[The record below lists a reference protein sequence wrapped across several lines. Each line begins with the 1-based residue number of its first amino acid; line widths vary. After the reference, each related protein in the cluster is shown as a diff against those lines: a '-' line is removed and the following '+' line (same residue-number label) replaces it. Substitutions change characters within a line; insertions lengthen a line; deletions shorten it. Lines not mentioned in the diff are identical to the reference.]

1 MSFASVWIIQFIGGR
16 PGHNHGL
23 QPPSKVL
30 HRNKHTNHKEVMSMD
45 TGMDIQRG
53 ASTTASP
60 LVRDLLQR
68 DTKIVEPAI
77 LRTGSALPDSKPVPA
92 RRYTDPAYAE
102 LEHEHIWSKS
112 WQVVGREEDLPE
124 IGDRKPYVAG
134 RLSYIII
141 RSGADEFKAL
151 ANSCL
156 HRGNQLCAAAS
167 SGEQIRCAFHGWTWN
182 LDGSLAHVPSRWDF
196 PNVADEAFRLPE
208 AKLARWG
215 GFLFINPD
223 PDAAPLEQSLG
234 VITTDFRD
242 QDARD
247 RFTIV
252 HARKK
257 VRANWKVVLEAFL
270 EAYHVIET
278 HSDSMGFTGDAS
290 TQYDIFD
297 NGISHVSRLITP
309 LGVPSPHLNDTVS
322 ARQAGEYAAFAF
334 GMAMPGVALP
344 TITSDATAR
353 SEVAAWRRATL
364 GAAFGHDFSDASDS
378 YMLDSIQYYM
388 FPNFCPWLGEG
399 LPLSYQFTPG
409 ATPDESVMEI
419 RFTAPLPASGQRPP
433 PAEMIELDFDTKL
446 SSVPQFGVLA
456 HVFDQDFSNLPTIQ
470 AGLRTAWAHNGVCT
484 LGRYQESRIQ
494 HLHDVLESIIGC

>member
-1 MSFASVWIIQFIGGR
+1 
-16 PGHNHGL
+16 
-23 QPPSKVL
+23 
-30 HRNKHTNHKEVMSMD
+30 MD

-53 ASTTASP
+53 ASTKASP
-60 LVRDLLQR
+60 PVREILQR
-68 DTKIVEPAI
+68 DTQEVESAI
-77 LRTGSALPDSKPVPA
+77 LRVGGSLPAPKPIPA
-92 RRYTDPAYAE
+92 RRYTDPAYAQ
-102 LEHEHIWSKS
+102 LEHDHVWSKS

-141 RSGADEFKAL
+141 RSGADEFRAL

-156 HRGNQLCAAAS
+156 HRGNQLCAAAT
-167 SGEQIRCAFHGWTWN
+167 SGDKIRCSFHGWTWN
-182 LDGSLAHVPSRWDF
+182 VDGSLDHVPSRWDF
-196 PNVADEAFRLPE
+196 PSVTDAAFRLPE
-208 AKLARWG
+208 ARLARWG

-234 VITTDFRD
+234 VLAKDFRA

-247 RFTIV
+247 RFTLV
-252 HARKK
+252 HVRKK

-297 NGISHVSRLITP
+297 TGTSHVSRLITP
-309 LGVPSPHLNDTVS
+309 LGVPSPHLGDTVS

-334 GMAMPGVALP
+334 GMAMPGVPLP
-344 TITSDATAR
+344 TITSDASAR

-364 GAAFGHDFSDASDS
+364 GAAFGHDFSSASDS

-409 ATPDESVMEI
+409 DTPDWSVMEI
-419 RFTAPLPASGQRPP
+419 RATAPLPDTGQRPP
-433 PAEMIELDFDTKL
+433 AAEMIELDFDAPL
-446 SSVPQFGVLA
+446 SSAPQFGVLA
-456 HVFDQDFSNLPTIQ
+456 HVFDQDFGNLPTIQ
-470 AGLRTAWAHNGVCT
+470 EGLRAAWAWDGVCT
-484 LGRYQESRIQ
+484 PGRYQESRIS
-494 HLHDVLESIIGC
+494 HLHGVLESLIGS